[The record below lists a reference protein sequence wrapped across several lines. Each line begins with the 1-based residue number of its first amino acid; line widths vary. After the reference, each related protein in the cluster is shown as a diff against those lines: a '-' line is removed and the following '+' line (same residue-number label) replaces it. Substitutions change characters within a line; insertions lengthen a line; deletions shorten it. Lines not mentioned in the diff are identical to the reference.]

1 MRQGVAILVN
11 LAIKA
16 ISEPQNCELVKF
28 YIIVEVIPMWQFNK
42 DVDDLIFGDDYHKHS
57 RK

>member
-1 MRQGVAILVN
+1 MN
-11 LAIKA
+11 LAIEE

-28 YIIVEVIPMWQFNK
+28 YIIAEVIPMWQFK
-42 DVDDLIFGDDYHKHS
+42 GDIDEMIYGNDYHKHS

>member
-1 MRQGVAILVN
+1 MN
-11 LAIKA
+11 LAIKE